1 MAATAD
7 DLRRN
12 IEPGSIPF
20 GERQRLEGNLP
31 QLGQAPGPAAIQ
43 TPLDSELGIP
53 SNPLDSLLGG
63 DIPVAPDEVTAG
75 LDAGPGPGSVASG
88 PPDSRVERL
97 RMVASQARSPVL
109 RELARRALLST
120 VRTRRGR

>member
-20 GERQRLEGNLP
+20 GQRQGLEQNLG
-31 QLGQAPGPAAIQ
+31 QLGQSASPAAVRS
-43 TPLDSELGIP
+43 PMDAELGIP

-63 DIPVAPDEVTAG
+63 DIPVDSDEVTAG
-75 LDAGPGPGSVASG
+75 LSVGPGPGPGQG
-88 PPDSRVERL
+88 PPDSRTERL
-97 RMVASQARSPVL
+97 RMVAAQARSPLL
-109 RELARRALLST
+109 RELARRALAST